1 MRPAHAKGCY
11 CSVLLSPG
19 HSQQGWT
26 NPRTSTGFLGGNYC
40 CVLSVV
46 SLLSHAMREEIR
58 TAGGVH
64 CTAVCPALV
73 VIPAAVNWKSIA
85 SKQRMQQGWQGVV
98 GKRGHS
104 RGRAGVVPPLWEAC
118 QVAHSV
124 HEDGV
129 DVHRP
134 LRTPLCRGGE
144 LMRCTSLACKPM
156 ASFCGAVSYRLWNG
170 GLRMVRASDRRSR
183 VGVVRTRVA
192 VRGLEARTLPSNLLA
207 NAWMVSPRMDRSR
220 RTVAERI
227 DGDIA
232 GTDDRADL

>member
-1 MRPAHAKGCY
+1 MDKPAYKYRIGGGELLLCPLRGEFTQPRYEGRDQDSRGSPLY
-11 CSVLLSPG
+11 CGL
-19 HSQQGWT
+19 
-26 NPRTSTGFLGGNYC
+26 
-40 CVLSVV
+40 
-46 SLLSHAMREEIR
+46 
-58 TAGGVH
+58 
-64 CTAVCPALV
+64 PALV